1 MTETHIDK
9 VEVIT
14 TINSEH
20 AECQSCSTPLQ
31 MYVGHTGIIV
41 GAHQHSS
48 GMIAHVKFSDDVVM
62 QYHQADLKQV

>member
-1 MTETHIDK
+1 MVDK

-14 TINSEH
+14 TIHSEQ
-20 AECQSCSTPLQ
+20 ADCQTCSSPPLQ

-41 GAHQHSS
+41 GAHPHPT

-62 QYHQADLKQV
+62 KYHQNDLKRV